1 LDHPSSD
8 ASPCFAFLRH
18 CGLRRRLMRFGDYT
32 LSLSPREPFDAE
44 LLMPFQLDEQ
54 PETVVVA

>member
-1 LDHPSSD
+1 
-8 ASPCFAFLRH
+8 
-18 CGLRRRLMRFGDYT
+18 MRFGDYT